1 MYKLQHTIRD
11 TSLTNQQS
19 EAMSVNMT
27 NRCDFVW
34 QAAQMAAAAAASG
47 ITLGKELTVLDGA
60 TRNMNGTNISTPFTN
75 LGPNDSSG
83 VGQTPRVSVD

>member
-1 MYKLQHTIRD
+1 
-11 TSLTNQQS
+11 
-19 EAMSVNMT
+19 
-27 NRCDFVW
+27 
-34 QAAQMAAAAAASG
+34 MAAAAAASG